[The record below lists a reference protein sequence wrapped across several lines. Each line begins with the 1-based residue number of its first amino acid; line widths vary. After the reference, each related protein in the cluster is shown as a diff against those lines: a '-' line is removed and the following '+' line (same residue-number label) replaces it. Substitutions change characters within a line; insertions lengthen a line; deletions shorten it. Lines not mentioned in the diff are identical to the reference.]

1 MPRHRVV
8 SRAISVTEKSKIEE
22 LITEAHQLS
31 MELAELL
38 MQHSKTIRD
47 LAGGLDEDG
56 RAAAD
61 SMLNLIDEETDD
73 GEEYGSEEGCE
84 AEGGSHQGSDEEQGD
99 DSEAVRGVAETPV
112 GRPNDIPGAELPAN
126 ETETS

>member
-8 SRAISVTEKSKIEE
+8 SRAISVTEKSKMEE

-38 MQHSKTIRD
+38 MQHSETIRD

-61 SMLNLIDEETDD
+61 SMLNLIEEETDD
-73 GEEYGSEEGCE
+73 GEESNGEE
-84 AEGGSHQGSDEEQGD
+84 SGSDQRSDEDARNDEQI
-99 DSEAVRGVAETPV
+99 VRGAAQASLP
-112 GRPNDIPGAELPAN
+112 RPDDIPGSGVSEK
-126 ETETS
+126 ES

>member
-8 SRAISVTEKSKIEE
+8 SRAISVTEKSKMEE

-38 MQHSKTIRD
+38 MQHSETIRD

-56 RAAAD
+56 REAAD
-61 SMLNLIDEETDD
+61 SMLNLIEEETDD
-73 GEEYGSEEGCE
+73 DEESNGEESGSN
-84 AEGGSHQGSDEEQGD
+84 QGSDEDARNDEQI
-99 DSEAVRGVAETPV
+99 VRRVAQTSLP
-112 GRPNDIPGAELPAN
+112 RPDDIPGSGVSAKEY
-126 ETETS
+126 